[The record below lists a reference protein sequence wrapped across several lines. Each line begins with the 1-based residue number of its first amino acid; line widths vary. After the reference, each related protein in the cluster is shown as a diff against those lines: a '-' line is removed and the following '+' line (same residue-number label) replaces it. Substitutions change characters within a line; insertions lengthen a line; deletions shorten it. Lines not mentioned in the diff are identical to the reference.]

1 MKMNRFN
8 MKHLLPAFFLLGII
22 FTSCHKVFVNS
33 GYVTTGP
40 LLDSIILPRP
50 KHIVIVMEENHGYSQ
65 ILGSA
70 DAPYINGLIKTGAL
84 FTNSHG
90 IGHPSQ
96 PNYLALF
103 SGNIQ
108 GVKNDN
114 CLEGRTP
121 FKTPNLGASL
131 LQNGFT
137 FKGYAETMPSAGYA
151 GCQYKISAL
160 TNSYLYARKHAPWVN
175 WLGVGKNNFADSL
188 SLPMSQFPDDYN
200 KLPSLSF
207 VIPDM
212 DNDMHNSGPPGAGAS
227 IKRGDTW
234 LKEKLGDYINWA
246 QDHNSLFILTFD
258 EDDFTKQNYILTLF
272 IGPMVKPGEYPEK
285 INHYNVYN
293 TIQAIYGLSATGN
306 NSMVI
311 RDIWK

>member
-1 MKMNRFN
+1 MKR
-8 MKHLLPAFFLLGII
+8 LIPAFFLLGII
-22 FTSCHKVFVNS
+22 FISCRKVFVNS

-40 LLDSIILPRP
+40 PFDSITSPLPD
-50 KHIVIVMEENHGYSQ
+50 HTVIVVEENHGYGQ
-65 ILGSA
+65 IVGSA
-70 DAPYINGLIKTGAL
+70 NAPYINQLIKTGAL

-121 FKTPNLGASL
+121 FITPNLGASL

-175 WLGVGKNNFADSL
+175 WLGVKTNNFPDSL
-188 SLPMSQFPDDYN
+188 SLPMSKFPDDYN

-212 DNDMHNSGPPGAGAS
+212 DNDIHNSGPPGAGAS

-246 QDHNSLFILTFD
+246 QHHNSLFILTFD
-258 EDDFTKQNYILTLF
+258 EDDFTKQNHILTLF

-285 INHYNVYN
+285 INHYNLYN
-293 TIQAIYGLSATGN
+293 TIQAIYGLPANGN

-311 RDIWK
+311 RDVWN

>member
-1 MKMNRFN
+1 MNRFN
-8 MKHLLPAFFLLGII
+8 MKHLLPAFFVLGII
-22 FTSCHKVFVNS
+22 FTSCRKVFVNS

-40 LLDSIILPRP
+40 PLDSIILPRP
-50 KHIVIVMEENHGYSQ
+50 NHTVIVMEENHGYGQ
-65 ILGSA
+65 IIGSTN
-70 DAPYINGLIKTGAL
+70 APYINQLIKTGAL

-121 FKTPNLGASL
+121 FTTPNLGASL

-137 FKGYAETMPSAGYA
+137 FKGYAETMPSTGYA
-151 GCQYKISAL
+151 GCQYKTSAL

-175 WLGVGKNNFADSL
+175 WLGVGKNNFPDSL
-188 SLPMSQFPDDYN
+188 SLPMSQFPTDYSQ
-200 KLPSLSF
+200 LPSLSF

-212 DNDMHNSGPPGAGAS
+212 DNDMHNSGHPGAAAS
-227 IKRGDTW
+227 IKRGDDW
-234 LKEKLGDYINWA
+234 LKEKLGNYIKWA

-258 EDDFTKQNYILTLF
+258 EDDFTKQNHILTLF
-272 IGPMVKPGEYPEK
+272 IGPMIKPGEYPEK

-306 NSMVI
+306 NSTVI
-311 RDIWK
+311 RDVWK

>member
-50 KHIVIVMEENHGYSQ
+50 KHIVIVIEENHGYSQ

-137 FKGYAETMPSAGYA
+137 FRGYAETMPSAGYA